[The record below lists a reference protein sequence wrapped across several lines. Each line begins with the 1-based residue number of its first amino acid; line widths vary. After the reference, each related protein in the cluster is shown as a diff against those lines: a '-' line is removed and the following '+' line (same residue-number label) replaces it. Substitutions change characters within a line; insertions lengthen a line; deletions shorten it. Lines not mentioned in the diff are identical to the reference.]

1 MKPEAAQVNKI
12 TAAVVSIGSVVGA
25 GLVGAQFG
33 PQRPR
38 EAIWYAS
45 LRKPSYT
52 PPGRAIGLTWGV
64 LETLL
69 CVAGYRLLTKS
80 PSGERGAALT
90 GWYAT
95 LAGLAG
101 FPATFFGAKKL
112 GPSAAVATGMM
123 ASTSVTALAAARTDK
138 AAALSM
144 TPLVFWTVFA
154 TLLSEEVW
162 RRN

>member
-1 MKPEAAQVNKI
+1 MKPEAAQVNKM
-12 TAAVVSIGSVVGA
+12 TAAIVSIGSVVGA

-52 PPGRAIGLTWGV
+52 PPGPAIGLTWGV

-80 PSGERGAALT
+80 PSSERGAALT

-112 GPSAAVATGMM
+112 GTSAAVATGMV
-123 ASTSVTALAAARTDK
+123 ASTSVTALTAARTDRV
-138 AAALSM
+138 AALSM
-144 TPLVFWTVFA
+144 TPLVLWTVFA
-154 TLLSEEVW
+154 TVLSEEVW
-162 RRN
+162 RQN

>member
-1 MKPEAAQVNKI
+1 MNKM

-25 GLVGAQFG
+25 GLVGSQFG

-52 PPGRAIGLTWGV
+52 PPGPAIGLTWGV

-69 CVAGYRLLTKS
+69 CVTGYRLLTKL
-80 PSGERGAALT
+80 PSSDRGLALT

-112 GPSAAVATGMM
+112 GPSAAVSAGMV
-123 ASTSVTALAAARTDK
+123 ASTSVTALTAARADNV
-138 AAALSM
+138 AALSM
-144 TPLVFWTVFA
+144 TPLVLWTLFA

-162 RRN
+162 RQN